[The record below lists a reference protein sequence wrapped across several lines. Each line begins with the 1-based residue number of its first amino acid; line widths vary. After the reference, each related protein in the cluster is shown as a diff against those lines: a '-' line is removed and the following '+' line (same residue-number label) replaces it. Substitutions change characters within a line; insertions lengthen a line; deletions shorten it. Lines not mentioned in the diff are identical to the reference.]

1 MRVGIVAQD
10 LIHCRMY
17 ILAAITGVRVGFTS
31 RRCMDT
37 TGRLVFIIA
46 PIVTTWL

>member
-1 MRVGIVAQD
+1 MLEA
-10 LIHCRMY
+10 IHYHMS

-37 TGRLVFIIA
+37 TGRLVFITA